1 LIGAWEL
8 EEKMNFETG
17 SLTSEEIEA
26 IFNNLPID
34 ITFVGKDDT
43 VRYFSQTKGRIFK
56 RAKTVI
62 GKTVQNCHPQKS
74 IDKVNKIVMD
84 FKSKKRNT
92 AEFWINMQG
101 KMIYIRYFAIRDSK
115 GEYMGT
121 MEITQNITDIQ
132 KIKDEKRL
140 MD

>member
-1 LIGAWEL
+1 
-8 EEKMNFETG
+8 
-17 SLTSEEIEA
+17 
-26 IFNNLPID
+26 
-34 ITFVGKDDT
+34 
-43 VRYFSQTKGRIFK
+43 
-56 RAKTVI
+56 
-62 GKTVQNCHPQKS
+62 
-74 IDKVNKIVMD
+74 MD
-84 FKSKKRNT
+84 FKSKKRDT

-121 MEITQNITDIQ
+121 MEITQDITDIQ